1 MIDKAKSVESQRRKA
16 MGPRFLRGTA
26 HDATKNPK
34 TGRLPAVLTL
44 HKKVTQLLVWP
55 FRVCKSMLMMRR
67 LHGKPLSKAYMCR
80 NIHSG
85 SNKMKITWK
94 LLLTISL
101 ALFLSNGVFAKDQGA
116 GKRYVFN
123 VIGAAPAVAREV
135 PDPDGEPG
143 ELMPADCFDVDL
155 IDMKNKRLIGT
166 ATDCLSRLEVVTG
179 DFEHIRLI
187 GTTTFNL
194 PQGSLTTQGLTTVAI
209 VKQPTHTPPTPSTP
223 NGVSVTHIT
232 GAAGIGNAI
241 IGGTG
246 RFRNASGTARLS
258 GMVDLSEPGEITFD
272 CIFVID
278 LE

>member
-1 MIDKAKSVESQRRKA
+1 M
-16 MGPRFLRGTA
+16 
-26 HDATKNPK
+26 KN
-34 TGRLPAVLTL
+34 
-44 HKKVTQLLVWP
+44 
-55 FRVCKSMLMMRR
+55 
-67 LHGKPLSKAYMCR
+67 
-80 NIHSG
+80 
-85 SNKMKITWK
+85 TWK

-101 ALFLSNGVFAKDQGA
+101 ALFLSNGVIAKDKGA

-123 VIGAAPAVAREV
+123 VIGEAPADVRLV

-143 ELMPADCFDVDL
+143 DLMSADCFDVDL

-223 NGVSVTHIT
+223 NGVAVTHIT
-232 GAAGIGNAI
+232 GAAGTGNAI

-258 GMVDLSEPGEITFD
+258 GMVDLSQAGIITFD

-278 LE
+278 LD